1 MTAIISMM
9 NKKLPEPFD
18 RLPPGAAVPFRLG
31 AGEALF
37 RAHDTSQGCYLL
49 DHGEMRLVRWSGD
62 GRETVIHVARAGEIF
77 AEAALFSRHY
87 HCDAVASAEAS
98 GHLLR
103 KAAVDGAFRTSPLF
117 ARAFAARLA
126 RQVQELRRRVEII
139 AIRSAGDRVM
149 AGLGQYENPDT
160 GEFAG
165 LPPLKLLAAQIGLTH
180 EALYRGIA
188 RLVRDGRLV
197 KVGRGR
203 VRLPAAIVD
212 KRRNSD

>member
-1 MTAIISMM
+1 MM

-18 RLPPGAAVPFRLG
+18 RLPPGTAVPFRLG
-31 AGEALF
+31 TGETLF
-37 RAHDTSQGCYLL
+37 RTHDTSKGCYLL
-49 DHGEMRLVRWSGD
+49 EQGEVRLVRWSSD

-87 HCDAVASAEAS
+87 HCDAVASVEAS
-98 GHLLR
+98 GYLLR
-103 KAAVDGAFRTSPLF
+103 KAAIDGAFRTNPLF

-126 RQVQELRRRVEII
+126 RQVQALRRRVEILGMK
-139 AIRSAGDRVM
+139 SADERIM
-149 AGLGQYENPDT
+149 AGLSQYETLDT

-165 LPPLKLLAAQIGLTH
+165 LPPLKTLAAQIGLTH
-180 EALYRGIA
+180 EALYRSIA

-197 KVGRGR
+197 KVGRGQ

-212 KRRNSD
+212 SRSNSD